1 MIHHRKVGRHQRE
14 RCRFV
19 HFSRFNYINE
29 KLTMETNVT
38 VQKYN
43 FLTRKS
49 QFWQRKK
56 FDAFMLTSKEN
67 EIAQYTNILS
77 HYIGKKCTE

>member
-1 MIHHRKVGRHQRE
+1 
-14 RCRFV
+14 
-19 HFSRFNYINE
+19 
-29 KLTMETNVT
+29 METNVT

-49 QFWQRKK
+49 QFWQRKR

-77 HYIGKKCTE
+77 HYIGKKVY